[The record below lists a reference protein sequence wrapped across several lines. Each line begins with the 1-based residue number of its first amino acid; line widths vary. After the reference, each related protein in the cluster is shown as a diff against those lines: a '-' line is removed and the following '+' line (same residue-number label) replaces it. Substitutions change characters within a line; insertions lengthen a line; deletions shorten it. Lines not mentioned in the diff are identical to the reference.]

1 MTCVGYDHDFVA
13 NFSSFKD
20 FEHRQPPE
28 RGSKTAKKKSARRR
42 SLSVGSDLQSVNLDG
57 HSKAGGSGATEHQQV
72 RPQRPQRKR
81 TAPRRFV
88 VDGDDSMGSD
98 TY

>member
-28 RGSKTAKKKSARRR
+28 RGSKTAKNKSAPR
-42 SLSVGSDLQSVNLDG
+42 LGSDSQSVNLND
-57 HSKAGGSGATEHQQV
+57 HIKAGGSMTAEHQQV

-81 TAPRRFV
+81 NAPRRFV